1 MFFRR
6 RIGCKNGER
15 MTAALNPRT
24 VPCEQCP
31 LRAIPAFRPFTAEEL
46 HFVSGFKAGEA
57 HIKAGE
63 TVFQQGSRSDHV
75 FTLLRG
81 WMFRYKTLP
90 NGGRQILNF
99 VFPGDFLGLQGSI
112 LDEMQHSAEA
122 LTNAVLC
129 AFPRDRLWDLYAR
142 FPSLAFDVTW
152 LASRSEQA
160 LDESLLSLGR
170 RTSLQRL
177 AFLLLHLYL
186 RAEETGL
193 ARDGKAIFPFT
204 QQHVADTLGMSLVHT
219 NKTLRRLAMSGT
231 MRWRD
236 RTFELIDREGLAALA
251 LHETHRQQKYPL
263 I

>member
-1 MFFRR
+1 MA
-6 RIGCKNGER
+6 NG
-15 MTAALNPRT
+15 LHPRT

-31 LRAIPAFRPFTAEEL
+31 LRTMANFRPFTAEEL
-46 HFVSGFKAGEA
+46 QFVSEFKAGET

-63 TVFQQGSRSDHV
+63 TVFQQGSRSDYL

-90 NGGRQILNF
+90 DGGRQILNF

-122 LTNAVLC
+122 LTNVVLC

-142 FPSLAFDVTW
+142 FPGLAFDVTW
-152 LASRSEQA
+152 LASHSEQV
-160 LDESLLSLGR
+160 LDENLLSLGR

-177 AFLLLHLYL
+177 AYLLLHLYL

-236 RTFELIDREGLAALA
+236 RTFDLIDRDGLAALA
-251 LHETHRQQKYPL
+251 LHETNHRQKYPL